1 MADYQ
6 IRVSADTQQAN
17 AQLIKTDK
25 IADKATKQ
33 RNIKIGV
40 TNFKDIEK
48 NYKKIS
54 ASVKDA
60 ANDIKMFYGV
70 SKKIPVLGDRVQEV
84 EALAKGTAKLAMNA
98 PAAAA
103 GLKES
108 ANAGNIL
115 SKSMQAASGSLGGLI
130 TNLAKVGFAIYAVKE
145 SLGLLGT
152 AYNAFFQSTIGRE
165 IQLQETIL
173 KTQTALASTSKV
185 FKGSEEI
192 TDPYEKIVTLTS
204 QVESN
209 IDSIRERSLE
219 LAGVTSGDVIEV
231 FGMVAQQIGQIG
243 GGLDE
248 AEDLAIKFSAA
259 LGTFGIPLY
268 QARQEIGSILR
279 GDITQDSYLAK
290 ALGITNE
297 DIQKAKS
304 DVDGVMGFLDKRLA
318 ASVAGQKIAAQ
329 SFSGV
334 TSNIAEIFE
343 EVGRLAGKPL
353 LQPLLSGLS
362 IVYDSLFGIF
372 KQLKAIGT
380 AAGEAIATLTTLIA
394 GGIGEGSKLFA
405 NLDFSSLATG
415 LQAAITSALTS
426 IQADVTA
433 LLAPVSRL
441 FNEITEAVLSLGQ
454 GLASLAI
461 GFADVSIEVFKSLVQ
476 VLANLAQILQPVVSA
491 FSGLLS
497 VYGKLLQQPI
507 VQYFSQIAAT
517 MKILEVTG
525 ATSFIKLALG
535 GVAVAKA
542 WKPVALF
549 FARFVTQAKLLFARL
564 ALSVSKAFAAM
575 AQALMAFS
583 STLDAT
589 NPKIKAFQVNVESMG
604 ATLNKTAVSAKKAG
618 VAAQGMA
625 TGVGVAAKGIKAAII
640 GLSFFLVKLIA
651 IQVAISLIIDLFG
664 RWQQRNEKIANTAR
678 AAAAV
683 EELTT
688 RFKDQTEEL
697 SAADRAYKKYLE
709 TLASA
714 EYNKAVEEVGKLTAK
729 IEELQATLVNT
740 PKFGAMGSTPQANVE
755 AEIEKVKEERQKL
768 VDFMEK
774 YESQGKKEADKELV
788 KTMAENRSNMEKQLK
803 ELRKKLI
810 DDEFRYRNQ
819 AARLGL
825 EAEKLR
831 AELIL
836 REEERRNKK
845 RLEGEEGA
853 SRIFLSNLQKYLE
866 TKKRGELDIA
876 MREKELE
883 IAMAELAKQAS
894 DYQLQIQKQIAE
906 LQKKMGKY
914 QKEVADYQA
923 SKALEAAKNS
933 RTGRVTEGA
942 AGGLVD
948 LIANSESF
956 GGNYGAFNRGGSN
969 EGHTAHGSGIDPT
982 LQTKKIKDIMAQQ
995 RLGASD
1001 PNVLHAVGKYQII
1014 KATMEG
1020 LMSGAYG
1027 NTGVTPE
1034 STFSPANQDKL
1045 FAALAQ
1051 NRIVSE
1057 NVQAT
1062 MAGLR
1067 SEWVGLQG
1075 VPDEKLRPAVEQLL
1089 QGANA
1094 LTEVTQAAAPAPEP
1108 MAPETSIDVD
1118 ASGIEGAMGQIGQMK
1133 TLINSLQD
1141 DLKADEIQGAFET
1154 TFQGAFATEPLEQ
1167 YEDQLNTITG
1177 QMATMAEN
1185 PLTDPAQAQL
1195 RAQIAS
1201 QQAAIERE
1209 RLQIVDLLAEAESE
1223 GKIDAE
1229 QRVALEEQMNTAIAK
1244 REENLGS
1251 VLTKRLEVNSAQ
1263 KALNVLTTVQNE
1275 ALAIQDQIEQSIL
1288 MLKLKMSGASQA
1300 EIGLQTRLLSI
1311 EKQRAKA
1318 LVGITDPKAIAA
1330 INTQYDNLIAKVKQ
1344 LAEVQ
1349 KALENP
1355 IVSLMSTWKQELS
1368 NTSQMVASLAQSIQ
1382 SSLATGMANAITGL
1396 IDGTQ
1401 TVEEAMADMFKN
1413 IGRAFIEMATQM
1425 IAKALMMQ
1433 VLGIFMPGAGAGGG
1447 FLGGLFGG
1455 GGGGLG
1461 GLLGMAE
1468 GGYVSGP
1475 TPALIGEG
1483 GENEYVIPES
1493 KMDASMQRWG
1503 SGARGDQVLQ
1513 GGADAGG
1520 ETSET
1525 AGEPYNPNININGG
1539 VLNFNGSEYISKEE
1553 LPGIILQ
1560 ASKQGEART
1569 LNRLRNSP
1577 TTRRKLSI

>member
-6 IRVSADTQQAN
+6 IKVSADTQQAN

-25 IADKATKQ
+25 IAEKATQ
-33 RNIKIGV
+33 PRNIKV
-40 TNFKDIEK
+40 SATNFKEIEK

-54 ASVKDA
+54 ESVKGA

-70 SKKIPVLGDRVQEV
+70 SKKIPVFGDRVQEV
-84 EALAKGTAKLAMNA
+84 EALAKGTAKLARNA

-115 SKSMQAASGSLGGLI
+115 SKSMQAASGSMGTLI
-130 TNLAKVGFAIYAVKE
+130 TNLAKVGFAIYAVNTSIGFLAE
-145 SLGLLGT
+145 
-152 AYNAFFQSTIGRE
+152 AYNGFFQSTIGRE

-185 FKGSEEI
+185 FRGSTEI

-204 QVESN
+204 QVEAN

-318 ASVAGQKIAAQ
+318 ASVAGQRIAAQ

-353 LQPLLSGLS
+353 LAPLLSGLS
-362 IVYDSLFGIF
+362 IVYDSLFSIF
-372 KQLKAIGT
+372 KQLKDIGT
-380 AAGEAIATLTTLIA
+380 AAGQAIATLTTLIA
-394 GGIGEGSKLFA
+394 GGIGEGSKLFT

-415 LQAAITSALTS
+415 LQAAITSALS
-426 IQADVTA
+426 AIQADVTA
-433 LLAPVSRL
+433 LLAPVSTL

-454 GLASLAI
+454 SLASLAI

-491 FSGLLS
+491 FSALLS

-549 FARFVTQAKLLFARL
+549 FARFVTQAKILFARL
-564 ALSVSKAFAAM
+564 AIGVSKAFATM
-575 AQALMAFS
+575 AQALMAFAA
-583 STLDAT
+583 TLEAAD
-589 NPKIKAFQVNVESMG
+589 PRIKAFQVNIEAMG
-604 ATLNKTAVSAKKAG
+604 ATLNKTAVSANKAG

-625 TGVGVAAKGIKAAII
+625 TGVGVAAKGIKAAIV
-640 GLSFFLVKLIA
+640 GLSLFLIKLIA
-651 IQVAISLIIDLFG
+651 IQVAISLVIDLFG
-664 RWQQRNEKIANTAR
+664 RWQQRQQRIANTAR

-683 EELTT
+683 DELTT
-688 RFKDQTEEL
+688 KFKDQTEEL
-697 SAADRAYKKYLE
+697 GAADKAYKKYLE
-709 TLASA
+709 TLANA
-714 EYNKAVEEVGKLTAK
+714 EYTKSIEEVGKLTAK
-729 IEELQATLVNT
+729 IEELKATLVNT
-740 PKFGAMGSTPQANVE
+740 PKFGAYGRTPQADIE
-755 AEIEKVKEERQKL
+755 KEIEQIKEERKKL
-768 VDFMEK
+768 VDFIEK
-774 YESQGKKEADKELV
+774 YESAGKKEADKELV

-819 AARLGL
+819 AARLGI

-836 REEERRNKK
+836 REEERRNAK

-853 SRIFLSNLQKYLE
+853 SRVFLSNLQKYLQ

-923 SKALEAAKNS
+923 SKAKEAANA
-933 RTGRVTEGA
+933 RTGEVTTGA

-948 LIANSESF
+948 LISNTESF

-982 LQTKKIKDIMAQQ
+982 LQTKQIKDIMAQQ

-1027 NTGVTPE
+1027 ATGVTPE

-1045 FAALAQ
+1045 FAALAR
-1051 NRIVSE
+1051 NRVVSE

-1075 VPDEKLRPAVEQLL
+1075 VPDEKLRPAVEQLMK
-1089 QGANA
+1089 GVNS
-1094 LTEVTQAAAPAPEP
+1094 LTEATTSTPAPEP
-1108 MAPETSIDVD
+1108 MEPDTAIEVD
-1118 ASGIEGAMGQIGQMK
+1118 ASGVEGAMDQIGQMK
-1133 TLINSLQD
+1133 SLVNSLQD
-1141 DLKADEIQGAFET
+1141 DLKADEIQGAFES

-1177 QMATMAEN
+1177 QMQTMAEN

-1195 RAQIAS
+1195 KAQIAA
-1201 QQAAIERE
+1201 QQASIERE

-1229 QRVALEEQMNTAIAK
+1229 QRVALEEQMNTAIGK

-1251 VLTKRLEVNSAQ
+1251 VLEKRLEVNSAQ
-1263 KALNVLTTVQNE
+1263 RALNALTTVQNE
-1275 ALAIQDQIEQSIL
+1275 ALGIQDQIEGSIL

-1300 EIGLQTRLLSI
+1300 EISLQTRLLSI

-1318 LVGITDPKAIAA
+1318 LIGITDPKAIAA

-1344 LAEVQ
+1344 LGEVQ

-1461 GLLGMAE
+1461 GLLGLAE

-1525 AGEPYNPNININGG
+1525 ASEPYNPNINISGG